1 MDFSQLSL
9 EEWSTVAVISAGVV
23 FALAFVAYTID
34 FALRTGGSNRG
45 SAKVRARK
53 SLGIGNAL
61 TWLGFIIITAG
72 VIVRGV
78 AAGRVPWS
86 NMFEFS
92 ITGVAIVSG
101 VYLFVNLWK
110 RVDFTG
116 MFITAFVFFVLLLAT
131 TAWYTAV
138 KPLPPSLESPWI
150 VIHVLVAILGTG
162 FFAVGAAIS
171 GLQLVKARREKKPA
185 EARRRNNYLD
195 ALPDSEALE
204 ALAFR
209 IIIIGFVL
217 WTFTLIFGAVWAQ
230 KAWGR
235 YWGWDVKETWTLIIW
250 VVYAGY
256 LHARATRGWRG
267 TRAAVLSIVGFACVL
282 FNFGVVNT
290 LFKGL
295 HAYSGLS

>member
-9 EEWSTVAVISAGVV
+9 EDWSTVAVISAAVV
-23 FALAFVAYTID
+23 FALAFVSYTVD
-34 FALRTGGSNRG
+34 FAVRTSGSNQA

-61 TWLGFIIITAG
+61 TWLGFIIISVG
-72 VIVRGV
+72 VIVRGI

-116 MFITAFVFFVLLLAT
+116 MFITAFVFFVLMLAT
-131 TAWYTAV
+131 LQWYTAV

-162 FFAVGAAIS
+162 FFAVGAAVS

-185 EARRRNNYLD
+185 DQRRRNNYLD
-195 ALPDSEALE
+195 ALPDSETLE